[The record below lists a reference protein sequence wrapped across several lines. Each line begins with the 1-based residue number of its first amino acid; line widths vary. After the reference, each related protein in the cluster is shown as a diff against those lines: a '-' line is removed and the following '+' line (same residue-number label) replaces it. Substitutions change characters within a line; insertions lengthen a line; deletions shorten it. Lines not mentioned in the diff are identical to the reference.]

1 MKECNT
7 KAHLY
12 GCGCFKCFQSRQQT
26 IQLESEKRQKD
37 TIYSCM
43 SDLIIDHLLIASR
56 VFGYFFFCLIG
67 SVMFHSKDI
76 NMNILI
82 SILFLALA
90 GHQLVK
96 VSFKE

>member
-1 MKECNT
+1 MKEYNT
-7 KAHLY
+7 KVHPY
-12 GCGCFKCFQSRQQT
+12 GCGCFNCFQSREQT
-26 IQLESEKRQKD
+26 IQLESRKRQKD
-37 TIYSCM
+37 TIYECM
-43 SDLIIDHLLIASR
+43 RDLIIDHLLIASR

-82 SILFLALA
+82 SILFLAFA